1 MIKRGTYAKDLT
13 KELKIRINEN
23 TFKQITALSEEQEIN
38 KSFMIRQ
45 IIDNVITK
53 K

>member
-1 MIKRGTYAKDLT
+1 MRRGTYAKDLT

-23 TFKQITALSEEQEIN
+23 TFKQITQLSEEQEIN
-38 KSFMIRQ
+38 KSLILRQ
-45 IIDNVITK
+45 IIDKVITK

>member
-38 KSFMIRQ
+38 KSLILRQ
-45 IIDNVITK
+45 IIDKVITK